1 MYGCEISAGFMC
13 EVELCTMFEPWIVLA
28 HYGLSFLFWTNGRY
42 INVPLQE
49 FFFVD
54 KNCTKDDDVST
65 WYIV

>member
-49 FFFVD
+49 FFP
-54 KNCTKDDDVST
+54 
-65 WYIV
+65 